1 MAAAQPAR
9 PTRVRAVADRW
20 HPPSSKRKRA
30 VLSRLVNIG
39 PNEALRLNQVLFQL
53 CQCSGQACAHI
64 CLRRAPLT
72 SVSSVG
78 PPSPPAR
85 DLPRG
90 AGRRVALHNPEYTVV
105 SSLPQASA
113 RSTLQSK
120 PQLHSARCS
129 DVDDGPRRRC
139 DGVTRGR
146 PLRALVVQHV

>member
-53 CQCSGQACAHI
+53 CQCSGQACAHNM
-64 CLRRAPLT
+64 
-72 SVSSVG
+72 
-78 PPSPPAR
+78 PPAR
-85 DLPRG
+85 ASDLCKLGGSTIPSGPRSTEG

-139 DGVTRGR
+139 NGVTRGR